1 VFELT
6 LVDAVLLAVVSL
18 AICVLTTS
26 LAVESA
32 ALFLPGFLVGFPLLL
47 PSFPAVSPNE
57 AIGLVLVIMFFG
69 QTSALAAYL
78 YRGQVR
84 RRLAGTVLLV
94 TVPLA
99 AAGRVVSYFVPGG
112 LLLVVFAVLVLVLS
126 AVVYRAARTT
136 PDDVETHDCAT
147 AAVAD
152 ATTTRSHRD
161 RSERVAFT
169 VGDWLAF
176 GVGGLVGGLTGF
188 ATGEVT
194 NTRLHASKGVPL
206 KLSTGTST
214 LVLYLTLASANL
226 VNVTILHTGAF
237 GVEGTVSPPWG
248 VAVVVAPV
256 VLVGGQVGPYL
267 NSRLDE
273 ATITNC
279 LLATYALVGV
289 VTLGRLL

>member
-1 VFELT
+1 MIELT

-18 AICVLTTS
+18 GICVLTTS
-26 LAVESA
+26 IAVESA
-32 ALFLPGFLVGFPLLL
+32 ALFLPGFLVGFPLIL

-57 AIGLVLVIMFFG
+57 AIGLTLVIMFFG
-69 QTSALAAYL
+69 QTSALAGYL

-84 RRLAGTVLLV
+84 RRLATAILLV

-99 AAGRVVSYFVPGG
+99 AGGRVASYFVPEWL
-112 LLLVVFAVLVLVLS
+112 LLLVFAALVLVLTV
-126 AVVYRAARTT
+126 VVYRAATTVVHDPATGGCTT
-136 PDDVETHDCAT
+136 PGTGGADSGSMDFT
-147 AAVAD
+147 A
-152 ATTTRSHRD
+152 RD
-161 RSERVAFT
+161 
-169 VGDWLAF
+169 GLAF

-194 NTRLHASKGVPL
+194 NTRLHAHKGIPL

-214 LVLYLTLASANL
+214 LVLYLTLVAANL
-226 VNVTILHTGAF
+226 VNLAILLSGAF

-248 VAVVVAPV
+248 VAAIVAPV
-256 VLVGGQVGPYL
+256 VLVGGQVGSYL

-279 LLATYALVGV
+279 LLGTYGLVGL